1 MKHSKLS
8 PISSIT
14 ASPYLSRETGRLEE
28 DLSHSSKSQFGSGKE
43 PEATQDRLTASF
55 SSGLSIK
62 NNCNTL
68 SMQSKSRTG
77 LEQRGSPSLDTGL
90 LSSALK
96 KKRSVIPPINNT
108 LISLINPPPNPNLEG
123 NALRSRLALTHSIP
137 SLPLDEIISNEK
149 TKSKSK
155 RVLKATLWTRRE
167 ILARSAEERL
177 AAAQMKHSE

>member
-43 PEATQDRLTASF
+43 PEATQDSLTASF
-55 SSGLSIK
+55 SSCLSIK

-68 SMQSKSRTG
+68 SMQSKYRTG
-77 LEQRGSPSLDTGL
+77 LEQRSLDTGL
-90 LSSALK
+90 LSSTLK

-177 AAAQMKHSE
+177 AAAREQMNHSE